1 MTTSAAP
8 LKKDLE
14 HAFYEANPGIAPT
27 RETSALM
34 QAAKLGGHDGLF
46 WAKKLAPVSD
56 LNFMGQGRSG
66 LTALSIAAR
75 NGDAPLVKALLALG
89 ADPKASSDGY
99 TALMRAVASGS
110 IESVAALAPVSAIR
124 SRDPSQSTALSLA
137 AASSF
142 REAVDILMPLHPAN
156 TAPTHFKNAANAAR
170 LYGNQAM
177 AELILSKARSVREAS
192 ELSNAIKGSPAAQ
205 GARVKRRPTL

>member
-1 MTTSAAP
+1 MTTSP
-8 LKKDLE
+8 SPSKKDIE
-14 HAFYEANPGIAPT
+14 AAFYEGNPGIART
-27 RETSALM
+27 RERSALM
-34 QAAKLGGHDGLF
+34 EASKLGGAQGLL
-46 WAKKLAPVSD
+46 WAKRLAPVSN
-56 LNFMGQGRSG
+56 LNFMGQGSDA

-89 ADPKASSDGY
+89 ADPKATSNGY

-142 REAVDILMPLHPAN
+142 REAIEILMPLHPAN

-170 LYGNQAM
+170 LYGNAAM
-177 AELILSKARSVREAS
+177 AELILGKVRSSREAR
-192 ELSNAIKGSPAAQ
+192 ELSNAIKGGSATGSSP
-205 GARVKRRPTL
+205 KRRSTL

>member
-1 MTTSAAP
+1 
-8 LKKDLE
+8 
-14 HAFYEANPGIAPT
+14 
-27 RETSALM
+27 M
-34 QAAKLGGHDGLF
+34 QAAKLGGPDGLF
-46 WAKKLAPVSD
+46 WVQKLAPVSN
-56 LNFMGQGRSG
+56 LNFMGEGRSG

-89 ADPKASSDGY
+89 ADPKATSDGY

-110 IESVAALAPVSAIR
+110 IESVAALAPVSAVR
-124 SRDPSQSTALSLA
+124 SRDSSQSTALSLA

-170 LYGNQAM
+170 LYGNKAM
-177 AELILSKARSVREAS
+177 ADLILSKASSVREAR
-192 ELSNAIKGSPAAQ
+192 ELSNSIKGSPAIEQ
-205 GARVKRRPTL
+205 SRVKRRPTL